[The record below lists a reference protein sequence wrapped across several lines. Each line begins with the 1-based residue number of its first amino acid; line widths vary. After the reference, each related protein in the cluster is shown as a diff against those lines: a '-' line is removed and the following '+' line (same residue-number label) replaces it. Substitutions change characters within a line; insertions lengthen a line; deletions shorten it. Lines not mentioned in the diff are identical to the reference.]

1 MNTQDSSCFCPCL
14 EARALLRSWEP
25 IPACQHC
32 WAGRQLQESSRLS
45 GALSF
50 KANIYLPR
58 GILVLHSHSAR

>member
-1 MNTQDSSCFCPCL
+1 M
-14 EARALLRSWEP
+14 LLSMPGGQGSAEVLEP
-25 IPACQHC
+25 IPAGQHC

-58 GILVLHSHSAR
+58 GILVLHRHSAR